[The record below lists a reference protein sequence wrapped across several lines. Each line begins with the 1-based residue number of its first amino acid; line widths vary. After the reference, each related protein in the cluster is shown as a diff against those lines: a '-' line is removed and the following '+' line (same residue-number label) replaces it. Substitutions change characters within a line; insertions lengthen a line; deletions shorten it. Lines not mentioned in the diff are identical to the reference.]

1 MAVGASQGL
10 HGSNLG
16 LDLQWSGFGDGF
28 IVPDE
33 ILSTS
38 DKDKI
43 ADIMFDGIYGRAPVV
58 TGKFRA
64 SLVKKVLKRSINVRS
79 KTRYMKKLDFDMGKK
94 GKPFAFISTEEIR
107 KIELLAKSAFD
118 RFLDSFEV
126 DTGSRGG
133 L

>member
-1 MAVGASQGL
+1 
-10 HGSNLG
+10 
-16 LDLQWSGFGDGF
+16 
-28 IVPDE
+28 
-33 ILSTS
+33 
-38 DKDKI
+38 
-43 ADIMFDGIYGRAPVV
+43 MFDGIYGRAPVV